1 MRRTAMATAG
11 LTFVAGGIFVTAGQD
26 AAAETGR
33 PSSTTATAATAS
45 PGWTYRKLTAPARV
59 RVLDAASRPLATFTV
74 GARTVT
80 LRGATRV
87 FAEPATTTR
96 RVRSATWVRLL
107 KRPFRGTVNTAWLRR
122 ALANT
127 HPDLL
132 AKAAQYVAGAPTL
145 RAGDGSVVADDA
157 AYGPVLPDGSRA
169 EGSDFNDY
177 LGVAW
182 HYGQTADRPEAD
194 QAGAMDCS
202 GFVRMIFGYRSRFPM
217 TIHPDRTRLPRRA
230 VQMLSSAPGVV
241 TIRGG
246 GTRPAST
253 RKLAPGDLL
262 FFDSSTDDGTL
273 VDHVG
278 IYLGVD
284 TSGAPRFVS
293 SRKTANGPTLGD
305 VGGKSVLSGTGYYA
319 TAWRAARR
327 L

>member
-11 LTFVAGGIFVTAGQD
+11 LTFVAGGIFVTAGQG

-45 PGWTYRKLTAPARV
+45 HGWTYRKLSAPARV

-132 AKAAQYVAGAPTL
+132 
-145 RAGDGSVVADDA
+145 
-157 AYGPVLPDGSRA
+157 
-169 EGSDFNDY
+169 
-177 LGVAW
+177 
-182 HYGQTADRPEAD
+182 
-194 QAGAMDCS
+194 
-202 GFVRMIFGYRSRFPM
+202 
-217 TIHPDRTRLPRRA
+217 
-230 VQMLSSAPGVV
+230 
-241 TIRGG
+241 
-246 GTRPAST
+246 
-253 RKLAPGDLL
+253 
-262 FFDSSTDDGTL
+262 
-273 VDHVG
+273 
-278 IYLGVD
+278 
-284 TSGAPRFVS
+284 
-293 SRKTANGPTLGD
+293 
-305 VGGKSVLSGTGYYA
+305 
-319 TAWRAARR
+319 
-327 L
+327 